1 MNDDTTDLDQLDEEI
16 LTHTVSDEAMEAAAG
31 TPAGMIS
38 TGVTAAC
45 PGCGSVNACC

>member
-31 TPAGMIS
+31 TTAGMVS
-38 TGVTAAC
+38 SALTAAC
-45 PGCGSVNACC
+45 PGCGSINPCC